1 MSAFCKSCGAESIG
15 SNFCPSCGI
24 SAESNASE
32 SAMSPTEVSESNA
45 PDGESSSKKK
55 RKKKK
60 PILIATA
67 ALLLV
72 VALTGSFFAVSRSS
86 SSDAFTING
95 EGYSKEDLNA
105 IIDVLVDLGQ
115 ITKQNGTI
123 PKEDMDS
130 TIQVLVKYESYVQFA
145 KKNNLEE
152 TAANRA
158 MITEQAGADENFSS
172 YPKSLQDLLINLNV
186 ASLTTSQ
193 MKKPSAGAI
202 EKLYNKAP
210 ASAGVLCLSHILVK
224 TKAEAEKALKQVSDG
239 AKFADVA
246 KKVSIEPAAKTSG
259 GSLANGDEAC
269 SPLESL
275 QQSFDGDFMVG
286 AVAAKAGV
294 PTGPIKSSFGWHII
308 LSHPYS
314 EVKDSVSSVLGENP
328 GAALLAGFMA
338 TSDITVN
345 STYGTWVGATAKI
358 A

>member
-1 MSAFCKSCGAESIG
+1 
-15 SNFCPSCGI
+15 
-24 SAESNASE
+24 
-32 SAMSPTEVSESNA
+32 
-45 PDGESSSKKK
+45 
-55 RKKKK
+55 
-60 PILIATA
+60 
-67 ALLLV
+67 
-72 VALTGSFFAVSRSS
+72 
-86 SSDAFTING
+86 
-95 EGYSKEDLNA
+95 
-105 IIDVLVDLGQ
+105 
-115 ITKQNGTI
+115 
-123 PKEDMDS
+123 
-130 TIQVLVKYESYVQFA
+130 
-145 KKNNLEE
+145 
-152 TAANRA
+152 
-158 MITEQAGADENFSS
+158 
-172 YPKSLQDLLINLNV
+172 
-186 ASLTTSQ
+186 
-193 MKKPSAGAI
+193 MKKPSAGDL

-269 SPLESL
+269 NALESL

-286 AVAAKAGV
+286 AVAAKPGV

-314 EVKDSVSSVLGENP
+314 EVKDSVSSVLNENP

>member
-1 MSAFCKSCGAESIG
+1 VTKTTLTRRLLPLLAVSILGLTACG
-15 SNFCPSCGI
+15 
-24 SAESNASE
+24 
-32 SAMSPTEVSESNA
+32 
-45 PDGESSSKKK
+45 SSS
-55 RKKKK
+55 
-60 PILIATA
+60 
-67 ALLLV
+67 V
-72 VALTGSFFAVSRSS
+72 VTSP
-86 SSDAFTING
+86 SDAFTING
-95 EGYSKEDLNA
+95 EGYSKDDLNTL
-105 IIDVLVDLGQ
+105 IEMLVDLGQ

-123 PKEDMDS
+123 PKADMDS
-130 TIQVLVKYESYVQFA
+130 TIQVLVKYESYLQFA

-152 TAANRA
+152 TAENR
-158 MITEQAGADENFSS
+158 TKVEEQAGADENFAS
-172 YPKSLQDLLINLNV
+172 YPKSLQDLLVNLNV
-186 ASLTTSQ
+186 ASLTTSE
-193 MKKPSAGAI
+193 MKKPSAGDL

-224 TKAEAEKALKQVSDG
+224 TKAEADKALKQVSDG

-259 GSLANGDEAC
+259 GSLANGEEAC
-269 SPLESL
+269 NPLESL

-286 AVAAKAGV
+286 AVAAKPGV

-314 EVKDSVSSVLGENP
+314 EVKDSVSSVLNENP